1 MKRPSIAIVAF
12 ITMMTIGAVTL
23 ASFCPVIKAEVPHG
37 VISIAFDDNYDNQFQ
52 NAFPL
57 LQNYGIVGTFYVVTD
72 HVGLPGYMTYSQ
84 LQTLQSNGNEIGS
97 HSKTHTTL
105 TSLSELEIRQEC
117 SLSKQALESHG
128 LTVTDFAYP
137 NGPTNDFVDSIV
149 SQYYRSGR
157 TAYIEPYLMNIPTT
171 QFRVAGFSAETAN
184 LTALSLLED
193 MVDQV
198 YSTNSWAIIFFHNI
212 IPNGTYQQYTTS
224 TQDFESFLN
233 YILTKGVQTLTVD
246 QALNLTSFSITSNY
260 GTVTPTSGIYNLGDT
275 LTLEAFAPPVEEA
288 ERYVWL
294 GWNGSGAGS
303 YTGTDNP
310 VMITLNGSVNQT
322 ALWRHEFRLSIVSDV
337 GQTSPSAG
345 DYWYEVGAN
354 VTLEASAPSEGDNER
369 YLWKTWI
376 GTGLGSYSGSNTSVS
391 IVMDGP
397 INETTSWV
405 HQYKISVAY
414 SGVDSDFSGNVVT
427 IDGTSFSNGASF
439 WYNDS
444 SLHSFAFS
452 SELEVNSGKRYV
464 WISSS
469 GLSTQ
474 KIGSIIVSKSGALT
488 ANYLAQFFVNV
499 SSPYGAVRGSG
510 WYDVGDSVYVT
521 LDQSVVNASLGTRQ
535 LFTGWGEDA
544 SGINLTSDLIPVDG
558 PKSAVALWKKQ
569 FLVSFDQTGL
579 PIDQNATILVD
590 SANHGLPFSLWA
602 DEGTSINYVYP
613 NTLADG
619 LGNKYV
625 LASSSNQ
632 SLITVNSPLSIVGR
646 YDLFSEPK
654 PEYDVKPLVAIVAS
668 IIVVSLIAF
677 VMLWKK
683 MKANPRSDLLL
694 PLSKNAKKNIW
705 RGFIKEFLY

>member
-1 MKRPSIAIVAF
+1 MKRPSNALVAF
-12 ITMMTIGAVTL
+12 IIMMSIGAVTL

-52 NAFPL
+52 YAFPI

-72 HVGLPGYMTYSQ
+72 HVGLPGYMTYPQ
-84 LQTLQSNGNEIGS
+84 LQILQSNGNEIGS

-149 SQYYRSGR
+149 SEYYRSGR
-157 TAYIEPYLMNIPTT
+157 TAYIEPYLMDIPTT
-171 QFRVAGFSAETAN
+171 QFRVAGFSAETADP
-184 LTALSLLED
+184 TALSLLED

-233 YILTKGVQTLTVD
+233 YILIKGVQTLTVD
-246 QALNLTSFSITSNY
+246 QVLNLASFSITSNY
-260 GTVTPTSGIYNLGDT
+260 GNVTPASGIYNLGDT
-275 LTLEAFAPPVEEA
+275 LTLEAFAPPVGEG

-303 YTGTDNP
+303 YTGLDNP
-310 VMITLNGSVNQT
+310 VTITLNGSVNQT

-345 DYWYEVGAN
+345 DHWYEVGAN

-376 GTGLGSYSGSNTSVS
+376 GTGSGSYSGSDTSSS

-397 INETTSWV
+397 ITETTSWV
-405 HQYKISVAY
+405 HQYKISVAF
-414 SGVDSDFSGNVVT
+414 SGVDSDFSGNVIT
-427 IDGTSFSNGASF
+427 IDGTSWSNSASF

-444 SLHSFAFS
+444 SLHSFSFP

-474 KIGSIIVSKSGALT
+474 KIGSFIVSESGSLT
-488 ANYLAQFFVNV
+488 ANYIAQFFVDV
-499 SSPYGAVRGSG
+499 SSTYGVVSGSG
-510 WYDVGDSVYVT
+510 WYTLGASVYAT
-521 LDQSVVNASLGTRQ
+521 LDQSVVSASSGIRQ
-535 LFTGWGEDA
+535 LFTGWDKDA
-544 SGINLTSDLIPVDG
+544 SGNNLTSDLITVDG

-569 FLVSFDQTGL
+569 FLVTFDQTGV
-579 PIDQNATILVD
+579 PVDQNATILVG
-590 SANHGLPFSLWA
+590 SANHEMPFSLWA
-602 DEGTSINYVYP
+602 DEGISINYVYP
-613 NTLADG
+613 NTVVDG
-619 LGNKYV
+619 VGSKYV
-625 LASSSNQ
+625 LTSSSNQ
-632 SLITVNSPLSIVGR
+632 SLITVTSPIKIVGR

-654 PEYDVKPLVAIVAS
+654 PEYDVNSLVAIVAS
-668 IIVVSLIAF
+668 IIVVSLIVF
-677 VMLWKK
+677 VLLWKK
-683 MKANPRSDLLL
+683 MKAN
-694 PLSKNAKKNIW
+694 
-705 RGFIKEFLY
+705 